1 MVFEGIVS
9 NDQQTPGTLTLLL
22 QRVGK
27 YDIENEKNTFE
38 KSILTNFLSVTLPS
52 TLYAVKK
59 VCRIKIKT
67 KHSHMDI
74 KEHCKQKQILHKYP

>member
-1 MVFEGIVS
+1 M
-9 NDQQTPGTLTLLL
+9 NDQQTPGTVTLLL
-22 QRVGK
+22 QFMAK
-27 YDIENEKNTFE
+27 YNLEYEKNVLR
-38 KSILTNFLSVTLPS
+38 SILTNFLSVTLSS

-59 VCRIKIKT
+59 VSHIKTKT